1 MIFKSNNTLFA
12 LDKSALNDFSAFYY
26 LDFLQSVS
34 LSYDVG
40 RSAQKSIG
48 KSLSDKKIYSDND
61 LKLQISYLQ
70 RSDFLQE
77 RMFGFNVSEN
87 GDRSI
92 FSNLKNNFFNKNAF
106 LLIDETK
113 NGEILTKIIAN
124 NFTTDM
130 ISLFLSNL
138 FIDNYS
144 FTYSIGSLPK
154 VDILFSFEEILNVA
168 NLVYIA
174 SPAGFYAKR
183 SSAENIILSQKQ
195 IESLRDRTS
204 TNLSKNVTYQIT
216 NFSLDA
222 SSIQTLNLPFT
233 DVSDF
238 LNGLIQSMSVSVDLS
253 RIKDFYFNKTNK
265 PNDREFLYPVIGR
278 LQISGITNNFNKK
291 TLSQFLQS
299 DTKFSLKVSIGD
311 PLSNKSDY
319 SEIII
324 QNIYLENFSYN
335 VNVNESISYSMNASF
350 ESNDATG
357 LIIKVIKLKN
367 NDLAYDVIR
376 ASNGDKILPKG
387 SSDGDL
393 SYIRTLI

>member
-12 LDKSALNDFSAFYY
+12 LDKSALNDLSNFYY
-26 LDFLQSVS
+26 LDFLQTAS
-34 LSYDVG
+34 LSYDVN
-40 RSAQKSIG
+40 RISQKSIG
-48 KSLSDKKIYSDND
+48 KDTAEKKIYSDND

-124 NFTTDM
+124 NFNTDM

-144 FTYSIGSLPK
+144 FTYSIGTLPK
-154 VDILFSFEEILNVA
+154 VDISLSFEEILNVA

-174 SPAGFYAKR
+174 SPLGFYAKR
-183 SSAENIILSQKQ
+183 SSTENIILSQKQ

-204 TNLSKNVTYQIT
+204 TNLSKNITYQIT

-233 DVSDF
+233 DVSNF

-253 RIKDFYFNKTNK
+253 RIKDFYFNKNNK
-265 PNDREFLYPVIGR
+265 PTDREFLYPVMGR

-311 PLSNKSDY
+311 PLSSKSDY

-335 VNVNESISYSMNASF
+335 ANINESISYSMNASF
-350 ESNDATG
+350 ESNETNG
-357 LIIKVIKLKN
+357 LIIKVIKLKTN
-367 NDLAYDVIR
+367 NLIYDVIT
-376 ASNGDKILPKG
+376 ASNGDGLLPSG
-387 SSDGDL
+387 SSDGDI
-393 SYIRTLI
+393 SYLRTLI